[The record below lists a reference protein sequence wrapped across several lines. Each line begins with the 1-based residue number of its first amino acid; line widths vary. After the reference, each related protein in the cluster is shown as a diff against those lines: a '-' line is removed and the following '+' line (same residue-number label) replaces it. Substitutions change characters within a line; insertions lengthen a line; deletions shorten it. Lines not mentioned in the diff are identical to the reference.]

1 MVSNDKLKEI
11 ELNNRTYY
19 YFHDIIK
26 IEDFDLDNILIDEKS
41 YKNILVCNISYKS
54 LIDYK
59 SLLIRF
65 DEIDE
70 FIRVYEGAR
79 YLLLFKNEKYDSIY
93 DRIRYL
99 IIVKRHYIY
108 NFYNYATIK
117 VDSYDSLPVEKT
129 MTFRN
134 VITYVKSV
142 WNRDKNNYYCNIFL
156 EKGSYEL
163 PKK

>member
-70 FIRVYEGAR
+70 FIRVYDGAR

-99 IIVKRHYIY
+99 IIVK
-108 NFYNYATIK
+108 
-117 VDSYDSLPVEKT
+117 SG
-129 MTFRN
+129 
-134 VITYVKSV
+134 ITYIISIIMQQSK
-142 WNRDKNNYYCNIFL
+142 
-156 EKGSYEL
+156 
-163 PKK
+163 